1 MENLVPIA
9 IVGMLF
15 IGLPWLVLHYLTKWK
30 SGRGISPQDEVL
42 LDDLH
47 EMARRLD
54 ARLDSVERIIA
65 ADNPQWK
72 DARLS
77 DLSGERADRFERD
90 GSYGREGNPAPRV
103 TR

>member
-1 MENLVPIA
+1 MEDILVPIGV
-9 IVGMLF
+9 VGMLF
-15 IGLPWLVLHYLTKWK
+15 IGLPWLVLHYLTNWK

-72 DARLS
+72 EAKLADNSAERL
-77 DLSGERADRFERD
+77 ERFERD
-90 GSYGREGNPAPRV
+90 EQPR
-103 TR
+103 TRAIR

>member
-1 MENLVPIA
+1 MDDIYVP
-9 IVGMLF
+9 VTLFLTLF

-54 ARLDSVERIIA
+54 ARLDSVERIVA
-65 ADNPQWK
+65 ADNPNWK
-72 DARLS
+72 DGKLS
-77 DLSGERADRFERD
+77 DLSAERLERFERD
-90 GSYGREGNPAPRV
+90 ERRQI
-103 TR
+103 R

>member
-1 MENLVPIA
+1 MAMDDIFVP
-9 IVGMLF
+9 VTLFTTLF
-15 IGLPWLVLHYLTKWK
+15 IGLPWLILHYLTKWK

-65 ADNPQWK
+65 ADNPNWK
-72 DARLS
+72 DGKLS
-77 DLSGERADRFERD
+77 DLSAERLERFERD
-90 GSYGREGNPAPRV
+90 ERRQI
-103 TR
+103 R

>member
-1 MENLVPIA
+1 MDESFMAIP

-30 SGRGISPQDEVL
+30 SGRGISQQDEVL

-54 ARLDSVERIIA
+54 SRLDSIERIIA
-65 ADNPQWK
+65 AENPEWK
-72 DARLS
+72 DGRLT
-77 DLSGERADRFERD
+77 DLSARKELR
-90 GSYGREGNPAPRV
+90 
-103 TR
+103 